1 MRDNDGGNGNPR
13 KVLEKVL
20 IAAAEEHQSAGLPLA
35 DEMCR
40 TQHLIVVLID
50 EIDDERVRC
59 GREERLQLL
68 DHRGE
73 HLIVS
78 AFHHNEDGVALLL
91 LERLCAGVQLKA
103 MFRRDGED
111 GAPRPFADV
120 RLVVEHARDGAE
132 RVAGQ
137 AHEILDRHVPRR
149 LFRRHPLT
157 APAATPLMIYFWQ
170 KR

>member
-1 MRDNDGGNGNPR
+1 MCVTTTAGMGIPA
-13 KVLEKVL
+13 KFWKKVL

-35 DEMCR
+35 DEMRCPL
-40 TQHLIVVLID
+40 HLVVVLID
-50 EIDDERVRC
+50 EIDDEQVRC

-103 MFRRDGED
+103 VLRRDSED

-132 RVAGQ
+132 
-137 AHEILDRHVPRR
+137 E
-149 LFRRHPLT
+149 
-157 APAATPLMIYFWQ
+157 
-170 KR
+170 